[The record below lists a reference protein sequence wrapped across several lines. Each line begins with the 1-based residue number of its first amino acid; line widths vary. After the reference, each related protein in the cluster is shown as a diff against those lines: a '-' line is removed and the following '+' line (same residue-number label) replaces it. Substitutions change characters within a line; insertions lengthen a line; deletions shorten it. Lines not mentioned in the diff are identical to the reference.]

1 MAAIESGNIGGTS
14 LRNYQ
19 LQVLQKLKLIRES
32 LVNEIG
38 DVAKITEEHKVAVE
52 ENVNLKKEIEKLNYR
67 IHILIKSLNEEEA
80 KNARH

>member
-1 MAAIESGNIGGTS
+1 MTAIESGNIGGTS

-38 DVAKITEEHKVAVE
+38 DVAKITEEYKLS
-52 ENVNLKKEIEKLNYR
+52 LKKN
-67 IHILIKSLNEEEA
+67 
-80 KNARH
+80 